1 MSLGLAVKERIK
13 GRPKRIFSGA
23 SSRIKLHNYEVSPT
37 EDSVEKMN
45 NTNQATSQSQSFA
58 PAWEL
63 MAMFVLAAALM
74 GWRFRYPYASQEV
87 IATQQ
92 ATEGDIQEM
101 SDDEEDID
109 DDDDDDDEEE
119 EEEEEVSTSEDTE
132 YIADAIFNRTLQLI
146 NCDFDEEEEAGD
158 GRVGFFDDETDELED
173 VDFQQPT
180 RHLIERSELELL

>member
-1 MSLGLAVKERIK
+1 MSLGLTVKERIK

-45 NTNQATSQSQSFA
+45 NTNQASSQSQSFA

-92 ATEGDIQEM
+92 GTEGDIQDM
-101 SDDEEDID
+101 SNDEEDI
-109 DDDDDDDEEE
+109 DDDDEEE

-146 NCDFDEEEEAGD
+146 NCDFDDEEAGD
-158 GRVGFFDDETDELED
+158 GSVGFFDDETDELED

-180 RHLIERSELELL
+180 QHLVERSELELL

>member
-45 NTNQATSQSQSFA
+45 NTNQATYQSQPFA

-74 GWRFRYPYASQEV
+74 GWRFRYPYASQGVEV

-92 ATEGDIQEM
+92 ATEGDIQDM

-109 DDDDDDDEEE
+109 DDDDDDDE

-146 NCDFDEEEEAGD
+146 NCDFDDEETGD
-158 GRVGFFDDETDELED
+158 GSVGFFDDETDELED
-173 VDFQQPT
+173 VDFQQRT
-180 RHLIERSELELL
+180 HHLVERSELELL